1 MYKIWTAWYGEV
13 GGDVKFPTYESAY
26 DFLVGYVGTQEEVEE
41 MLEEGLAWIG
51 EEDNEQH

>member
-13 GGDVKFPTYESAY
+13 GGGVKFPTCEGAY

-51 EEDNEQH
+51 EKGDE